1 MSEGYYKSE
10 EGDKLWDDM
19 KTQMEKDRKE
29 KENEESSKKFFWW
42 CFIFLIILGICL
54 L

>member
-1 MSEGYYKSE
+1 MSEGYRSE
-10 EGDKLWDDM
+10 EGDKLWDEM
-19 KTQMEKDRKE
+19 GKWIKDRKEKE
-29 KENEESSKKFFWW
+29 KENEESIKKFFWW